1 MSRYSRIGA
10 SPSVT
15 TMWNI
20 RAAADSDRESI
31 WRIFHAVVARGDTY
45 VFDPGISRDDALLY
59 WFNPS
64 HHCFVAE
71 RNGSVAGTY
80 IVKAN
85 QPGLGSHVA
94 NAAFMVA
101 PRSQGSGVGR
111 AMAEHCLAEARRLG
125 FRAMQFNFV
134 VSTNA
139 PAVRLWQKL
148 GFEIVGTLPKAF
160 RHANKGFVD
169 AYVMFRSLDD
179 GDQRAHA
186 DAGHHAAMS
195 PIESA
200 TMRLEPLAAVHAE
213 EMFLPMS
220 AAAIYDY
227 IPGGPPA
234 SVAALRERYTRL
246 ERGRSA
252 DGVERWLNW
261 IVRLRSGA
269 CAGFVQA
276 TIHPSA
282 MADFAFVFAPEHW
295 GRGVAF
301 EACSAVLPH
310 LAQDF
315 GVRALFAT
323 VDPRN
328 ARSIRLLQRLGF
340 GEVTPQ
346 SYAHGAVE
354 PNDGVFALDL

>member
-1 MSRYSRIGA
+1 MR
-10 SPSVT
+10 T
-15 TMWNI
+15 I

-31 WRIFHAVVARGDTY
+31 WGIFHAVVARGDTY
-45 VFDPGISRDDALLY
+45 VFDPGISRNDALLY
-59 WFNPS
+59 WLNPS

-71 RNGSVAGTY
+71 TDGAVAGTY
-80 IVKAN
+80 ILKAN

-101 PRSQGSGVGR
+101 PSSQGSGVGR

-134 VSTNA
+134 VSTNMFA
-139 PAVRLWQKL
+139 IRLWQKL
-148 GFEIVGTLPKAF
+148 GFEIVGTLPRAF
-160 RHANKGFVD
+160 RHADKGFVD

-186 DAGHHAAMS
+186 DAGDRAAATS

-220 AAAIYDY
+220 AVAIYDY

-234 SVAALRERYTRL
+234 SVAALRERYIRL
-246 ERGRSA
+246 EKGRSA

-282 MADFAFVFAPEHW
+282 TADFAFVFAPEHW
-295 GRGVAF
+295 GHGVAF

-315 GVRALFAT
+315 CVRALFAT

-340 GEVTPQ
+340 GEVPPE
-346 SYAHGAVE
+346 SHPHGSVE
-354 PNDGVFALDL
+354 PNDRVFALDL